1 MALVSLFVLPD
12 WPEKASFLTSEER
25 TYLLHRLAV
34 DAAAATMNV
43 WTKKT
48 AHLIFGDVKIY
59 LGLVPWTSTIP
70 SHTPSNSTSVKLTL

>member
-25 TYLLHRLAV
+25 TYLLHRLAA

-48 AHLIFGDVKIY
+48 SRLVFGDVKIY
-59 LGLVPWTSTIP
+59 LGSVFSSLYYVVPSYIK
-70 SHTPSNSTSVKLTL
+70 SRLTN